1 MTLKRQAVNTTSKLN
16 LTSAEVRENRRTRQV
31 LISRPMSLDELPPS
45 PRFNTIKRTAQVLQA
60 QRNSLQRTLF

>member
-31 LISRPMSLDELPPS
+31 LVSRPMLLDELPPS